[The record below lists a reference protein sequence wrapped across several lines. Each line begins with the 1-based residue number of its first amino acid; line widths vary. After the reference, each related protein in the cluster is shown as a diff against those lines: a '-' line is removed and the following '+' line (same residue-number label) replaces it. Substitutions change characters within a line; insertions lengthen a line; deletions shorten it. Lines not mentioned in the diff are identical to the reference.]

1 MTRPPRKTA
10 IYLTMAVALI
20 LTILPLPEWASP
32 YRPEW
37 LALVVLYWAMA
48 LPKVVNIASAWILG
62 IVLDLLTGSL
72 LGQHALGLIVIS
84 LITIH
89 LHQQLRNFPIWQQ
102 SLVIAI
108 IIAVYLGLMLW
119 IEGLQGRAPDTWL
132 YWAPV
137 LSSLLLWPWIFVFL
151 REIRRQY
158 VTGSRH

>member
-10 IYLTMAVALI
+10 IYLTMAAALM
-20 LTILPLPEWASP
+20 LTILPLPEWAAP

-37 LALVVLYWAMA
+37 LALVLLYWAMA
-48 LPKVVNIASAWILG
+48 LPKVVNITSAWVLG

-72 LGQHALGLIVIS
+72 LGQHALGLIVLS

-102 SLVIAI
+102 SLVVAI
-108 IIAVYLGLMLW
+108 IIAAYLGLMLW
-119 IEGLQGRAPDTWL
+119 IEGLRGRAPETWL

-158 VTGSRH
+158 VTGNRH

>member
-1 MTRPPRKTA
+1 MTHPPRKTA
-10 IYLTMAVALI
+10 IYLTMAAALM
-20 LTILPLPEWASP
+20 LTILPLPEWAAP

-37 LALVVLYWAMA
+37 LALVVLYWTMA
-48 LPKVVNIASAWILG
+48 LPKVVNIASAWVLG
-62 IVLDLLTGSL
+62 IIMDLLTGSL
-72 LGQHALGLIVIS
+72 LGQHALGLIVLS

-108 IIAVYLGLMLW
+108 IIAIYLGLILW

-137 LSSLLLWPWIFVFL
+137 LSSLLLWPWIFVLL

>member
-1 MTRPPRKTA
+1 MTHSPRKTA
-10 IYLTMAVALI
+10 IYLSMAAALI
-20 LTILPLPEWASP
+20 LTILPLPEWAAP

-37 LALVVLYWAMA
+37 LALALLYWAMA
-48 LPKVVNIASAWILG
+48 LPKVVNITSAWVLG

-89 LHQQLRNFPIWQQ
+89 LHQQIRNFPIWQQ

-119 IEGLQGRAPDTWL
+119 IEGLRGRAPDTWL

-137 LSSLLLWPWIFVFL
+137 LSSLLLWPWVFVFL

>member
-1 MTRPPRKTA
+1 
-10 IYLTMAVALI
+10 MAAALM
-20 LTILPLPEWASP
+20 LTILPLPEWAAP

-37 LALVVLYWAMA
+37 LALVVLYWTMA
-48 LPKVVNIASAWILG
+48 LPKVVNIASAWVLG
-62 IVLDLLTGSL
+62 IIMDLLTGSL
-72 LGQHALGLIVIS
+72 LGQHALGLIVLS

-108 IIAVYLGLMLW
+108 IIAIYLGLILW

-137 LSSLLLWPWIFVFL
+137 LSSLLLWPWIFVLL

>member
-1 MTRPPRKTA
+1 MTHPPKKTA
-10 IYLTMAVALI
+10 IVLTMAAALL
-20 LTILPLPEWASP
+20 LTILPLPEWAAP

-37 LALVVLYWAMA
+37 LALVLLYWVMA
-48 LPKVVNIASAWILG
+48 LPKVVNITSAWVLG

-72 LGQHALGLIVIS
+72 LGQHALGLIIIS
-84 LITIH
+84 LVAIH
-89 LHQQLRNFPIWQQ
+89 LHQQIRNFPIWQQ

-119 IEGLQGRAPDTWL
+119 IEGIRGRAPDTWL

-137 LSSLLLWPWIFVFL
+137 ISSLLLWPWVFVFL

-158 VTGSRH
+158 VTGRRH